1 MKVKVEIYSD
11 DSYNPKYKRSNITGI
26 SVIMALFQFPYVF
39 LESSFHSLFFCWLSL
54 LLLLFFQTFIYTR
67 FGMDF
72 LNKRVFSQAVLISYV
87 MILLTMFILNLVI
100 LDSKIFFD
108 PSFYMFTFL
117 IISFFCG
124 VLTGLIFSDKGNL
137 FSKDNIK
144 IRKNEIEIR
153 KIDLFGILTL
163 KRMPFLRAPLIK
175 FRNIIYILGALIGT
189 GGAGIGMGIAEML
202 KRSDV
207 LAPDMSVHAVLF
219 FSLGIPVLFTFGV
232 LIYSTMTYLSEWR
245 KLVASID
252 KEYGEHVI
260 IFNSKKKSY
269 KKIQE
274 IMAES
279 GSNPNG

>member
-1 MKVKVEIYSD
+1 MGY
-11 DSYNPKYKRSNITGI
+11 
-26 SVIMALFQFPYVF
+26 
-39 LESSFHSLFFCWLSL
+39 
-54 LLLLFFQTFIYTR
+54 FII
-67 FGMDF
+67 G
-72 LNKRVFSQAVLISYV
+72 
-87 MILLTMFILNLVI
+87 LTMFMLSSVI
-100 LDSKIFFD
+100 VHSKKAFD
-108 PSFYMFTFL
+108 PAFYMFIFL
-117 IISFFCG
+117 ILSFILG
-124 VLTGLIFSDKGNL
+124 VLTGLFFSDKAIL
-137 FSKDNIK
+137 FNNSKYIK

-163 KRMPFLRAPLIK
+163 KRMPFLRATLIK

-189 GGAGIGMGIAEML
+189 GGAGIGLGIAEML

-232 LIYSTMTYLSEWR
+232 LMYSTMTYLSEWR

-252 KEYGEHVI
+252 KEYGEHTI

-269 KKIQE
+269 KKIKE

-279 GSNPNG
+279 GSNANG